1 VTAYKL
7 NVNGKILSV
16 DVSPETPLLWVLRDT
31 LELTGTKFGCGQ
43 AFCGACTVHIDG
55 VAERSCS
62 TRVSTVGE
70 SKILT
75 IEGLSGDGSHPLQR
89 AWLEAQ
95 VSQCG
100 YCQAG
105 MIMSCAAL
113 LAANRAPSDDDID
126 EALAGHICRCGT
138 YPRIRKAIHAAAKIT
153 AELERDAG
161 MGTSAAFTPRAG
173 AATLPS
179 SVQGGAP
186 TDGNRPGAASV
197 ATTVASPKAGAASH
211 APTDGS
217 LLQVEGGVL

>member
-1 VTAYKL
+1 MTAYKL
-7 NVNGKILSV
+7 NVNGTILSV

-62 TRVSTVGE
+62 TRVSTIGE

-113 LAANRAPSDDDID
+113 LAANAAPSDADID
-126 EALAGHICRCGT
+126 EALGGNICRCGT
-138 YPRIRKAIHAAAKIT
+138 YPRIRKAIHTAAKMT
-153 AELERDAG
+153 AE
-161 MGTSAAFTPRAG
+161 MG
-173 AATLPS
+173 L
-179 SVQGGAP
+179 
-186 TDGNRPGAASV
+186 GAASV
-197 ATTVASPKAGAASH
+197 ATAVASPAAGAASH
-211 APTDGS
+211 APTDAS
-217 LLQVEGGVL
+217 LLQIEGGAL

>member
-1 VTAYKL
+1 LTAYKL
-7 NVNGKILSV
+7 NVNGTILSV

-62 TRVSTVGE
+62 TRVSTIGE

-113 LAANRAPSDDDID
+113 LAANHAPSDDDID
-126 EALAGHICRCGT
+126 EALGGHICRCGT
-138 YPRIRKAIHAAAKIT
+138 YPRIRKAIHAAAKMT
-153 AELERDAG
+153 AEIGRDAG
-161 MGTSAAFTPRAG
+161 VGTSAAFTPRAG
-173 AATLPS
+173 AAS
-179 SVQGGAP
+179 GAP
-186 TDGNRPGAASV
+186 TNADRLGAASV
-197 ATTVASPKAGAASH
+197 AMAVASPTAGAASH
-211 APTDGS
+211 APTNCT
-217 LLQVEGGVL
+217 LLHVEGGAL

>member
-1 VTAYKL
+1 MTAYNL

-43 AFCGACTVHIDG
+43 AYCGACTVHIDG
-55 VAERSCS
+55 VAERSCT
-62 TRVSTVGE
+62 TRISTVGD
-70 SKILT
+70 SKIRT
-75 IEGLSGDGSHPLQR
+75 IEGLSADGSHPLQK

-113 LAANRAPSDDDID
+113 LEKNAAPSDADID

-138 YPRIRKAIHAAAKIT
+138 YPRIRRAIHAAAKMPAESGT
-153 AELERDAG
+153 KPAGVAAAVAELG
-161 MGTSAAFTPRAG
+161 QKP
-173 AATLPS
+173 
-179 SVQGGAP
+179 GGA
-186 TDGNRPGAASV
+186 
-197 ATTVASPKAGAASH
+197 SP
-211 APTDGS
+211 APTNS
-217 LLQVEGGVL
+217 TASQLVGGAL

>member
-1 VTAYKL
+1 MTAYKL
-7 NVNGKILSV
+7 NVNGSILSV
-16 DVSPETPLLWVLRDT
+16 DVAPETPLLWVLRDT

-62 TRVSTVGE
+62 TRVSTVGD

-75 IEGLSGDGSHPLQR
+75 IEGLSADGSHPLQR

-113 LAANRAPSDDDID
+113 LATNAKPSDDDID

-138 YPRIRKAIHAAAKIT
+138 YPRIRKAIHAAAKMT
-153 AELERDAG
+153 AQ
-161 MGTSAAFTPRAG
+161 M
-173 AATLPS
+173 
-179 SVQGGAP
+179 
-186 TDGNRPGAASV
+186 RPGAAFV
-197 ATTVASPKAGAASH
+197 ATAMASRTAGAASG
-211 APTDGS
+211 APTNETLVRLDGGA
-217 LLQVEGGVL
+217 L

>member
-7 NVNGKILSV
+7 NVNGTILSV
-16 DVSPETPLLWVLRDT
+16 DVAPETPLLWVLRDT

-113 LAANRAPSDDDID
+113 LATNRAPSDDDID

-138 YPRIRKAIHAAAKIT
+138 YPRIRKAIHAAAKMT
-153 AELERDAG
+153 AEMGRDAG
-161 MGTSAAFTPRAG
+161 AGTSAAITPRAG
-173 AATLPS
+173 AAS
-179 SVQGGAP
+179 GAP
-186 TDGNRPGAASV
+186 TDDARFTANV
-197 ATTVASPKAGAASH
+197 ATGTASPTAGAPRR
-211 APTDGS
+211 APTIDTLVQLDGGA
-217 LLQVEGGVL
+217 L

>member
-1 VTAYKL
+1 VAAYKL

-62 TRVSTVGE
+62 TRVSTIGD

-75 IEGLSGDGSHPLQR
+75 IEGLSADGSHPLQR

-113 LAANRAPSDDDID
+113 LASNAKPSDDDID
-126 EALAGHICRCGT
+126 EALGGHICRCGT
-138 YPRIRKAIHAAAKIT
+138 YPRIRNAIHTAAKMT
-153 AELERDAG
+153 ADMERDTG
-161 MGTSAAFTPRAG
+161 VGTSAAFTPRAG
-173 AATLPS
+173 AAS
-179 SVQGGAP
+179 GAP
-186 TDGNRPGAASV
+186 TNANRSDAASV
-197 ATTVASPKAGAASH
+197 TTAVVSPAAGAASH
-211 APTDGS
+211 APTNEPWLRLDGGA
-217 LLQVEGGVL
+217 L

>member
-1 VTAYKL
+1 MTTYKL

-43 AFCGACTVHIDG
+43 SFCGACTVHIDG

-62 TRVSTVGE
+62 TRISTVGD

-75 IEGLSGDGSHPLQR
+75 IEGLSADGSHPLQK

-113 LAANRAPSDDDID
+113 LATNAKPNDADID

-138 YPRIRKAIHAAAKIT
+138 YPRIRKAIHAAAKMT
-153 AELERDAG
+153 AELARDAG
-161 MGTSAAFTPRAG
+161 MSTSAAVP
-173 AATLPS
+173 
-179 SVQGGAP
+179 
-186 TDGNRPGAASV
+186 RPGAAS
-197 ATTVASPKAGAASH
+197 G
-211 APTDGS
+211 APTQEPS
-217 LLQVEGGVL
+217 RQLEGGAL